1 MPTWRERSIPTCVGL
16 TPPARRRAC
25 CTLVHPHVRGAH
37 TSTATLRLDLSGPSP
52 RAWGSRRQR
61 PGDAAP
67 PRSIP
72 TCVGLTGWSGPGSSP
87 PRVHPHVRG
96 AHIVAVNPCSSVVG
110 PSPRAWGSPRSSTCA
125 PGPCR
130 SIPTC
135 VGLTGWSG
143 PGSSPPRVHP
153 HVRGAHRKSPRAS
166 GSQSGPSPRAWGS
179 RTPPGWLSRRGWSIP
194 TCVGLTATG
203 AVGNRSP
210 AVHPHVRGAHYR
222 LPGAVRVGRGPS
234 PRAWGSRRCPQAG
247 RGKPRSIPTCVGL
260 TSGRPP
266 VPGRFPV
273 HPHVRGAHLAVDVD
287 GEIVIGPSPRA
298 WGSHGRLSRIAGPR
312 RSIPTCVG
320 LTPPAAS
327 DRCGGPVHPHVR
339 GAHQRTTRYRG
350 FPQGPSPRAWGSH
363 RGLSG
368 GSNPPLV
375 HPHVRGA
382 HCGPQH
388 RRSAV
393 PGPSPRAWGS
403 QKLTCNFVERYLLV
417 INLAG
422 GFIIQITLDR
432 FQWMR
437 SLATDLSFLCVFKNG
452 CCPLAGVGIH
462 GLSSSR

>member
-87 PRVHPHVRG
+87 PRSIPTCVGLTSSRSTRAAASSVHPHVRG
-96 AHIVAVNPCSSVVG
+96 AHHDRPHAHLVHAG
-110 PSPRAWGSPRSSTCA
+110 PSPRAWGSTAGAGPVHLR
-125 PGPCR
+125 PGPSPRAWGSQEVAQGQWEPIR

-135 VGLTGWSG
+135 VGLTHT
-143 PGSSPPRVHP
+143 PGVAVTPRVVHP
-153 HVRGAHRKSPRAS
+153 HVRGAH
-166 GSQSGPSPRAWGS
+166 GD
-179 RTPPGWLSRRGWSIP
+179 RGCGKP
-194 TCVGLTATG
+194 VA
-203 AVGNRSP
+203 
-210 AVHPHVRGAHYR
+210 
-222 LPGAVRVGRGPS
+222 RGPS
-234 PRAWGSRRCPQAG
+234 PRAWGSLSTPRSCQSGPRSIPTCVGLTTMSQAG